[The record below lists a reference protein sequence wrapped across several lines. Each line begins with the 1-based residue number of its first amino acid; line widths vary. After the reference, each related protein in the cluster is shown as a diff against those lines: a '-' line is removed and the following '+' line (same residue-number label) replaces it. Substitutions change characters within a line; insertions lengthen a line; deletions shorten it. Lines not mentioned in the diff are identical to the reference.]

1 MRARRRQLSR
11 QVSVVAVAALSVVWV
26 STGAAQERI
35 VTVRTV
41 TEDALTGELIRLS
54 TSDGVLLRTVS
65 GERRIPLADVV
76 RVATATM
83 VSTPD
88 RRDLTLTLING
99 DRLHGRLV
107 ETVDETVAVDGID
120 FGRIRIA
127 LESIAGIDT
136 ERATQPAFRASVDW
150 LDRSRNEA
158 EDHILLSNGDV
169 VSGLIVTMDADGIA
183 VEGTLGETIVPHRR
197 IVAVRFAPMRAP
209 VLHSPHGVITL
220 RTSGRLTAGDLSWA
234 GKVIEARLQGGQSIV
249 LEAERIVRLDVIGG
263 RWQWLSQH
271 QPISFEHTP
280 MLSLDWA
287 YANDH
292 NVLGGPISVAGKT
305 FEHGIGVHSR
315 SSLTYDLKGLYDAF
329 VTSFGVDDD
338 SGPFADV
345 DVAVFVDGQRRFEK
359 AHVRRGV
366 LHGPVRLD
374 VKRAK
379 RVSLLVDFGENGDV
393 QDRFNWVET
402 ALVLRRP

>member
-1 MRARRRQLSR
+1 
-11 QVSVVAVAALSVVWV
+11 
-26 STGAAQERI
+26 
-35 VTVRTV
+35 
-41 TEDALTGELIRLS
+41 
-54 TSDGVLLRTVS
+54 
-65 GERRIPLADVV
+65 
-76 RVATATM
+76 
-83 VSTPD
+83 
-88 RRDLTLTLING
+88 
-99 DRLHGRLV
+99 
-107 ETVDETVAVDGID
+107 
-120 FGRIRIA
+120 
-127 LESIAGIDT
+127 
-136 ERATQPAFRASVDW
+136 
-150 LDRSRNEA
+150 
-158 EDHILLSNGDV
+158 
-169 VSGLIVTMDADGIA
+169 
-183 VEGTLGETIVPHRR
+183 
-197 IVAVRFAPMRAP
+197 MRAP
-209 VLHSPHGVITL
+209 ALRSPHGVITL

-234 GKVIEARLQGGQSIV
+234 GNVIEARLQGGQSVV

-263 RWQWLSQH
+263 RWQWLSQQ

-280 MLSLDWA
+280 MLSLNWA

-379 RVSLLVDFGENGDV
+379 RVTLLVDFGENGDV
-393 QDRFNWVET
+393 QDRLNWVET
-402 ALVLRRP
+402 ALVLGRP